1 MSMRFLAPILV
12 LVSASAAV
20 ASVTHTRHPAQT
32 GAPELVAS
40 VKKPFSITG
49 VPVTGLYPGASRPL
63 TVKVTNPYTF
73 AIKIGPVTARVRSS
87 NRPGCT
93 AAATNLTATAGGSR
107 SLPIGAHR
115 SKTVVLHVAM
125 PSTVSNACQGA
136 RFTLSFGAR
145 ATRA

>member
-1 MSMRFLAPILV
+1 MILRLLAPILV
-12 LVSASAAV
+12 LATASAAV
-20 ASVTHTRHPAQT
+20 AAVTHAGHPAQA

-40 VKKPFSITG
+40 VKQPVSITG

-63 TVKVTNPYTF
+63 TVKVTNPYAF
-73 AIKIGPVTARVRSS
+73 GIKIGPVTARVLSS

-93 AAATNLTATAGGSR
+93 ASSANLTATAGGSR

-115 SKTVVLHVAM
+115 SRTVLLHVTM

-136 RFTLSFGAR
+136 RFALSFSAR